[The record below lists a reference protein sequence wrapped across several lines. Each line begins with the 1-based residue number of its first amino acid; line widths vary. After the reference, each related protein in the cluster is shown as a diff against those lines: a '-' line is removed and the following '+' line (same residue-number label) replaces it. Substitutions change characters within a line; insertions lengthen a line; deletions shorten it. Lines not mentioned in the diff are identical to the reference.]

1 MNSMKLWLLK
11 PRENLPED
19 DNPWNP
25 WYDKAFGFVVR
36 ATDRAQA
43 RALAN
48 KAGGDE
54 TGPTSHSVYRHGGDA
69 WLHPK
74 YSTCEE
80 LIAEGPEGVVLRD
93 FRSA

>member
-1 MNSMKLWLLK
+1 MNNMKLCLLK

-25 WYDKAFGFVVR
+25 WYDKAVGFVVR
-36 ATDRAQA
+36 AADSTQA

-54 TGPTSHSVYRHGGDA
+54 TGPTSHSVYHHGGDA

-93 FRSA
+93 FRGA